1 MRNAAN
7 HVHAAVL
14 RAVAAITGIDP
25 LDREKPAIIPAMIV
39 ESITSQDWASLTFVG
54 ATHAIALRL
63 EGDAEAIARMT
74 LCLAAR
80 LPGHDIPLAGQ
91 IVADIAVM
99 CSPVSNRVG
108 NIVTQS
114 LTVNLLTIQD

>member
-25 LDREKPAIIPAMIV
+25 LNREKPALIV

-63 EGDAEAIARMT
+63 EGDVDTIARMT
-74 LCLAAR
+74 RCLTAR
-80 LPGHDIPLAGQ
+80 LPDHDIPVAGQ
-91 IVADIAVM
+91 IVADITVM
-99 CSPVSNRVG
+99 CSPVSERAG